1 VTLLICLGDDR
12 MRRAQYVL
20 LSLLLASPIASGGD
34 AELLVDSARAA
45 LAAGKL
51 DEAAAKAKQ
60 AIDASPADA
69 RPRLLLASIHEQ
81 RRAYRDAAMAYSDI
95 LSLKGLPLAPAS
107 AAEIHDRRGSA
118 HFLAGEIDASIA
130 DFDKAIELDPGRLAG
145 HWKRGISYYYAGR
158 FAEGRRQFEA
168 YQSVDANDVENAVW
182 CFLCRAREESV
193 EAAAKQLLPIQRDRR
208 VPLMEIYRLFAGIG
222 TAGDVLAAAR
232 AGSPGEQELRER
244 LFFAQL
250 YLGLWH
256 EAHGRS
262 AESLAAMRLAATHA
276 SDSGYMWEVPRV
288 HLQLRSGEK
297 APE

>member
-1 VTLLICLGDDR
+1 
-12 MRRAQYVL
+12 MRRAQFVL
-20 LSLLLASPIASGGD
+20 ILLLLAPPIANGAD
-34 AELLVDSARAA
+34 AASLVDIARAA

-51 DEAAAKAKQ
+51 DEAAAKARK
-60 AIDASPADA
+60 AIDAAPADA
-69 RPRLLLASIHEQ
+69 RPRLLLATIHEQ
-81 RRAYRDAAMAYSDI
+81 RRAYRDAAVAYSDI
-95 LSLKGLPLAPAS
+95 LSLKGLPLAPSS

-168 YQSVDANDVENAVW
+168 YQTVDANDVENAVW
-182 CFLCRAREESV
+182 CYICRAKEESLV
-193 EAAAKQLLPIQRDRR
+193 AAAKQLLPIQRDRR
-208 VPLMEIYRLFAGIG
+208 VPLMEIYRLFAGQG
-222 TAGDVLAAAR
+222 TADDVLAVAR
-232 AGSPGEQELRER
+232 AGSPSEQELRER

-256 EAHGRS
+256 EVRGRS
-262 AESLAAMRLAATHA
+262 AESLAAMREAATHA
-276 SDSGYMWEVPRV
+276 SDSGYMWDVPRV
-288 HLQLRSGEK
+288 HLQLRSSEK

>member
-1 VTLLICLGDDR
+1 
-12 MRRAQYVL
+12 
-20 LSLLLASPIASGGD
+20 
-34 AELLVDSARAA
+34 
-45 LAAGKL
+45 
-51 DEAAAKAKQ
+51 
-60 AIDASPADA
+60 
-69 RPRLLLASIHEQ
+69 
-81 RRAYRDAAMAYSDI
+81 
-95 LSLKGLPLAPAS
+95 
-107 AAEIHDRRGSA
+107 
-118 HFLAGEIDASIA
+118 
-130 DFDKAIELDPGRLAG
+130 
-145 HWKRGISYYYAGR
+145 
-158 FAEGRRQFEA
+158 
-168 YQSVDANDVENAVW
+168 
-182 CFLCRAREESV
+182 
-193 EAAAKQLLPIQRDRR
+193 
-208 VPLMEIYRLFAGIG
+208 MEIYRLFAGIG

>member
-158 FAEGRRQFEA
+158 FADGRRQRRGE
-168 YQSVDANDVENAVW
+168 
-182 CFLCRAREESV
+182 
-193 EAAAKQLLPIQRDRR
+193 RR
-208 VPLMEIYRLFAGIG
+208 VVLLVPRQGGIG
-222 TAGDVLAAAR
+222 RGCGQTVVADPARPPRAADGDLPPVCWHRHGRRCACRR
-232 AGSPGEQELRER
+232 AGG
-244 LFFAQL
+244 
-250 YLGLWH
+250 
-256 EAHGRS
+256 
-262 AESLAAMRLAATHA
+262 
-276 SDSGYMWEVPRV
+276 
-288 HLQLRSGEK
+288 
-297 APE
+297 

>member
-1 VTLLICLGDDR
+1 
-12 MRRAQYVL
+12 MRRAQFVL
-20 LSLLLASPIASGGD
+20 ILLLLAPPIANGAD
-34 AELLVDSARAA
+34 AASLVDSARAA

-51 DEAAAKAKQ
+51 DEAAAKARK
-60 AIDASPADA
+60 AIDAAPADA
-69 RPRLLLASIHEQ
+69 RPRLLLATIHEQ
-81 RRAYRDAAMAYSDI
+81 RRAYRDAAVAYSDI
-95 LSLKGLPLAPAS
+95 LSLKGLPLAPSS

-168 YQSVDANDVENAVW
+168 YQTVDANDVENAVW
-182 CFLCRAREESV
+182 CYICRAKEESLV
-193 EAAAKQLLPIQRDRR
+193 AAAKQLLPIQRDRR
-208 VPLMEIYRLFAGIG
+208 VPLMEIYRLFAGQG
-222 TAGDVLAAAR
+222 TADDVLAVAR
-232 AGSPGEQELRER
+232 AGSPSEQELRER

-256 EAHGRS
+256 EVRGRS
-262 AESLAAMRLAATHA
+262 AESLAAMREAATHA
-276 SDSGYMWEVPRV
+276 SDSGYMWDVPRV
-288 HLQLRSGEK
+288 HLQLRSSEK

>member
-1 VTLLICLGDDR
+1 
-12 MRRAQYVL
+12 MRRAQFVL
-20 LSLLLASPIASGGD
+20 ILLLLAPPIANGAD
-34 AELLVDSARAA
+34 AASLVDIARAA

-51 DEAAAKAKQ
+51 DEAAAKARK
-60 AIDASPADA
+60 AIDAAPADA

-81 RRAYRDAAMAYSDI
+81 RRAYRDAAVAYSDI
-95 LSLKGLPLAPAS
+95 LSLKGLPLAPSS

-168 YQSVDANDVENAVW
+168 YQTVDANDVENAVW
-182 CFLCRAREESV
+182 CYICRAKEESLV
-193 EAAAKQLLPIQRDRR
+193 AAAKQLLPIQRDRR
-208 VPLMEIYRLFAGIG
+208 VPLMEIYRLFAGQG
-222 TAGDVLAAAR
+222 TADDVLAVAR
-232 AGSPGEQELRER
+232 AGSPSEQELRER

-256 EAHGRS
+256 EVRGRS
-262 AESLAAMRLAATHA
+262 AESLAAMREAATHA
-276 SDSGYMWEVPRV
+276 SDSGYMWDVPRV
-288 HLQLRSGEK
+288 HLQLRSSEK